1 MEHKLTRQ
9 DTNLLKGL
17 AIVGIILHN
26 FCHMLPRIVAE
37 NEYTYHTFKNAQLL
51 GSLEHGYHVGLSLLS
66 YFGHYGVPVFLLL
79 SGYGLVMKYERGT
92 IGHIGVKDFIL
103 YNARKLWH
111 LLWIGLALWLIF
123 FFSEHGFHEGFPTRA
138 FVTLLTFT
146 TNFVF
151 KEPHLQMIMGP
162 WWFFG
167 LIMQMYV
174 VYRLLFYRRGDV
186 WLLGAAAVS
195 LALLAYAVS
204 RGEADQTLLNYLR
217 YNCVG
222 EMLPFAVG
230 VWMGRHGVIRSWAQT
245 AVCGVLFLLCC
256 FNAYAW
262 ILTPTL
268 LALAL
273 LQAVA
278 LRGTLRSVLETLG
291 VLSASIFVVHPLVRA
306 VIHPTT
312 IAPSEAYWP
321 LFLYLIITLALAIV
335 YKQINDR
342 IRF

>member
-17 AIVGIILHN
+17 AIVAIILHN

-37 NEYTYHTFKNAQLL
+37 NEYTYHTFKNVQLL
-51 GSLEHGYHVGLSLLS
+51 GSLEHGYHVGLTLLS
-66 YFGHYGVPVFLLL
+66 YFGHYGVPVFLIL

-92 IGHIGVKDFIL
+92 IGHISVRDFIF

-111 LLWIGLALWLIF
+111 LLWIGLVLWFVL
-123 FFSEHGFHEGFPTRA
+123 FFSEHGFHAGFPTRA
-138 FVTLLTFT
+138 LASLLTFT
-146 TNFVF
+146 TNFIF

-174 VYRLLFYRRGDV
+174 VYRLLFYRRSDA
-186 WLLGAAAVS
+186 WLLGAAVVS
-195 LALLAYAVS
+195 LVLLAYAVS
-204 RGEADQTLLNYLR
+204 RGEEDQTLLNYLR

-222 EMLPFAVG
+222 EMLPFVTG
-230 VWMGRHGVIRSWAQT
+230 IWMGRHGVLRSWTQT
-245 AVCGVLFLLCC
+245 AGCGILVLLCC
-256 FNAYAW
+256 FNGYAW
-262 ILTPTL
+262 ILTPVL

-273 LQAVA
+273 LQLVT
-278 LRGTLRSVLETLG
+278 LRGTLRRALETLG

-306 VIHPTT
+306 LFRPSH

-321 LFLYLIITLALAIV
+321 LFFYLLITLMVAIF
-335 YKQINDR
+335 YKYFNDR

>member
-1 MEHKLTRQ
+1 
-9 DTNLLKGL
+9 
-17 AIVGIILHN
+17 
-26 FCHMLPRIVAE
+26 
-37 NEYTYHTFKNAQLL
+37 
-51 GSLEHGYHVGLSLLS
+51 
-66 YFGHYGVPVFLLL
+66 
-79 SGYGLVMKYERGT
+79 
-92 IGHIGVKDFIL
+92 
-103 YNARKLWH
+103 
-111 LLWIGLALWLIF
+111 
-123 FFSEHGFHEGFPTRA
+123 
-138 FVTLLTFT
+138 
-146 TNFVF
+146 
-151 KEPHLQMIMGP
+151 MIMGP

>member
-174 VYRLLFYRRGDV
+174 IYRLLFYRRGDV

-245 AVCGVLFLLCC
+245 AVCGILFLLCC